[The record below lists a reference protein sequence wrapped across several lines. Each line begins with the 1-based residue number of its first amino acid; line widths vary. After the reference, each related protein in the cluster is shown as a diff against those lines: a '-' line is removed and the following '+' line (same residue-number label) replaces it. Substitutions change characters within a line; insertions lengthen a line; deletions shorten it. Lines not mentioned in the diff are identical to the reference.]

1 MRKLILF
8 TLVAMLCSSCAV
20 TYKTRTAR
28 MATVPTT
35 FWTIPSLAD
44 LEVKEEKV
52 SGSSEGDV
60 NRRKFFLGKKV
71 QEDNAIAKA
80 LQSCGADVLIEPQF
94 VYEYKKA
101 RLQKVTVTGYP
112 GYFRNFRAVPYED
125 IKPKDCDK
133 ETAPQVVIYSAG
145 EQK

>member
-1 MRKLILF
+1 MAVLF
-8 TLVAMLCSSCAV
+8 SSCAV

-28 MATVPTT
+28 VAAVPTE

-52 SGSSEGDV
+52 SGTSEGDA
-60 NRRKFFLGKKV
+60 NRRKFFLGKKA
-71 QEDNAIAKA
+71 QEDNAVAKA

-94 VYEYKKA
+94 TYEYKKA

-112 GYFRNFRAVPYED
+112 GFFCNFRAVPYED
-125 IKPKDCDK
+125 IRPKDCEK
-133 ETAPQVVIYSAG
+133 EAAPQVVIYSAG

>member
-1 MRKLILF
+1 
-8 TLVAMLCSSCAV
+8 
-20 TYKTRTAR
+20 

-94 VYEYKKA
+94 VYEYKIPF
-101 RLQKVTVTGYP
+101 GIW
-112 GYFRNFRAVPYED
+112 G
-125 IKPKDCDK
+125 
-133 ETAPQVVIYSAG
+133 
-145 EQK
+145 

>member
-1 MRKLILF
+1 
-8 TLVAMLCSSCAV
+8 
-20 TYKTRTAR
+20 
-28 MATVPTT
+28 MATVPAT

-52 SGSSEGDV
+52 SGNSEGDV

-71 QEDNAIAKA
+71 QEDNAIVKA

-133 ETAPQVVIYSAG
+133 EAVPQVVIYSAG

>member
-1 MRKLILF
+1 MTDLGLLGVAVLF
-8 TLVAMLCSSCAV
+8 SSCAV

-28 MATVPTT
+28 VAAVPTE

-52 SGSSEGDV
+52 SGTSEGDA
-60 NRRKFFLGKKV
+60 NRRKFFLGKKA
-71 QEDNAIAKA
+71 QEDNAVAKA

-94 VYEYKKA
+94 TYEYKKA

-112 GYFRNFRAVPYED
+112 GFFRNFRAVPYED
-125 IKPKDCDK
+125 IRPNCEQEAAPK
-133 ETAPQVVIYSAG
+133 VVIYSAG